1 VEIHSIA
8 PIAYRCRDHR
18 QGHLR
23 AASGIP
29 RALIYAPTFTVCNLI
44 VQMGHKDGAAREE
57 AASLAAVSTAAAA
70 AAGAVLTP
78 ARVFV
83 AHVLSLK
90 Y

>member
-1 VEIHSIA
+1 
-8 PIAYRCRDHR
+8 
-18 QGHLR
+18 
-23 AASGIP
+23 
-29 RALIYAPTFTVCNLI
+29 
-44 VQMGHKDGAAREE
+44 MGHKDGAAREE